1 MDPIANMFTQL
12 KNAGCTGKEKTKIN
26 YSKIN
31 LAILTILKNKGYI
44 KDFKEETIEN
54 QKFPILMVTF
64 AYKENKKMPFN
75 DLRRVSRP
83 GRRVY
88 IGANKINQHLRGKED
103 ILISTSRGVMA
114 GSEARKKGL
123 GGEIIGEVV

>member
-12 KNAGCTGKEKTKIN
+12 KNAGNVGKEVTKIN

-31 LAILTILKNKGYI
+31 LAILTILKNKGFI
-44 KDFKEETIEN
+44 KDFKEEKVEN
-54 QKFPILMVTF
+54 QKFPILLVTF
-64 AYKENKKMPFN
+64 IYKENKKMPFD

-83 GRRVY
+83 GRRIY
-88 IGANKINQHLRGKED
+88 IGANKISQHLRGKED
-103 ILISTSRGVMA
+103 LLISTSHGVMA
-114 GSEARKKGL
+114 GTEARKRGL